1 MQNWGTELIRDAF
14 HSDILAAV
22 VERKIL
28 NSSAQTVII
37 ADCRS
42 IDLIKRL
49 GGVLI
54 LVQRNG
60 AKGASTH
67 KSEHEWES
75 AEINAVIK
83 NNGNMDDLR
92 AECVK
97 WPAELRAL

>member
-1 MQNWGTELIRDAF
+1 L
-14 HSDILAAV
+14 DIWAAV

-28 NSSAQTVII
+28 NSSAQTIII

-54 LVQRNG
+54 LVQRDN
-60 AKGASTH
+60 AITH
-67 KSEHEWES
+67 KSEHEWEL
-75 AEINAVIK
+75 AEINAVLK

-97 WPAELRAL
+97 WVKCNHF